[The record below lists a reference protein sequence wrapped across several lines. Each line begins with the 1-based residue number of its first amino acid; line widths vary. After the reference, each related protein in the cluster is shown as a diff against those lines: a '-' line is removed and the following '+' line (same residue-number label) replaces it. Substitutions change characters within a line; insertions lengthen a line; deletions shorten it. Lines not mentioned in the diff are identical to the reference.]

1 MKNACRLTVFVLFMS
16 LGVSGILFAQSDLGR
31 ISGFIKDPSGATI
44 ANAKITVRNN
54 TGLERQTTTNDSG
67 YYIITNVPPGLYTM
81 VAEVAGFQKYE
92 TINNKLDPSADLVID
107 ATLTVGAATQTV
119 EVSASAVQLQTESAS
134 VQKLITRE
142 QIDLLE
148 LNGRNPIGLAALVPG
163 ARSGTA
169 ASLTFAFSQ
178 GPANFNGSRNPENLI
193 TYDGAPA
200 TRTRS
205 NGTSL
210 GAADVDSTQE
220 VEILGSNYPAEYGR
234 TSGAQIRI
242 VTKTGT
248 QTFHGAAYEYLKND
262 AFNANTWTRNTNP
275 LTAHVAPLKYNQFGY
290 NLGGPFYIPGK
301 FNTDKK
307 KVFFYWGEEWVK
319 YHFLESGSTV
329 GSAGLLTVPTLK
341 MRAGDFSELLDP
353 NNPFV
358 TRTVI
363 NPADPTKTK
372 IKVPAYVTDPQSPL
386 ASQCGQVIS
395 YGPPVVQNT
404 NGCFTGNIIPS
415 NRLSPNGIGILNAW
429 PIPNLASFIGG
440 NGNWFAAKLHTFD
453 QRKDTAGVDVNL
465 TDKQRLRFHAM
476 NYAYLEYQPLDGNTD
491 RTPKFFNRPNKTGSV
506 NYTWTLNPRMVN
518 EVLISASED
527 VVLIPVDTAN
537 FFNRTNACAQST
549 VPCSLNYAYI
559 FPTGKLLPNRI
570 PTVNLTNFSQ
580 LSGGPYPSHSSG
592 PIYDISDS
600 FTWIKQNHTLKFGAL
615 WERSG
620 EDDND
625 EINVQACPT
634 CTNNQ
639 NGQFLFTDGRAGAT
653 GVAVANA
660 ALGLFDTYSEI
671 GHRAYTIFRANMWES
686 FAQDSWKTRQNLTL
700 TFGVRYSVIV
710 PYHALWGNMI
720 VFDPRFYDPARAVT
734 ISPTTGLIQGTVD
747 PKTGLVIGTG
757 ADTYNGMVI
766 PGSGFPSSAQGRV
779 PEADPAQFDFS
790 RLFRG
795 VPDHYSDIQWGEIQ
809 PRLGVAY
816 QFNKKTVFRA
826 GGGRYTTRLGV
837 SDSIFLGGNPP
848 FQPNA
853 RVDNGLADN
862 PGAGGAANIPLLV
875 TSQSQAFKPPESW
888 AWNVTYE
895 REMFWKSLVSV
906 GYVARRGLHLQ
917 READINQP
925 TTATMAQNPG
935 VNPNALR
942 PYKGF
947 GSIRQTDNVA
957 NSIYNSLQISWNRRY
972 SGGLQ
977 FGVSYT
983 LSKSMDDGSNQRDVV
998 PDTYDISML
1007 WGPSEFDARHILVF
1021 NYLYDLPIF
1030 KNHSTILGKLLGG
1043 WQISG
1048 VTQFQTGL
1056 PCSVTVGNVDYTAIK
1071 GATPATSVAGV
1082 GLDSNFGCGANGQ
1095 YWVVNGKPKIIGTFG
1110 PNGQWFSTTNPDGSS
1125 IFSAPS
1131 AGTFNTQRVRD
1142 LIYQPG
1148 FQNWNLGLF
1157 KAFPITE
1164 KTGFQFRAEAFN
1176 FINHP
1181 NWCGGSGCSG
1191 TTNIGLNPTN
1201 LATFGKVLTKGGGV
1215 GGGERNL
1222 QLSLRAYF

>member
-1 MKNACRLTVFVLFMS
+1 MKNACRMSVLVLFMS
-16 LGVSGILFAQSDLGR
+16 LGTSGMLFAQSDLGR

-44 ANAKITVRNN
+44 ANAKVTVQNKS
-54 TGLERQTTTNDSG
+54 GVERQTTTNESG
-67 YYIITNVPPGLYTM
+67 YYVITNVPPGFYSM
-81 VAEVAGFQKYE
+81 VAEAAGFQRYE
-92 TINNKLDPSADLVID
+92 TTNNKLDPSADLVID
-107 ATLTVGAATQTV
+107 VALTVGSASQTV
-119 EVSASAVQLQTESAS
+119 EVSASAVQLQTESAA

-142 QIDLLE
+142 QIDSLE

-163 ARSGTA
+163 ARSGTLA
-169 ASLTFAFSQ
+169 NLTFAFSQ

-220 VEILGSNYPAEYGR
+220 VQILGSNYPAEYGR

-242 VTKTGT
+242 VSKTGT

-262 AFNANTWTRNTNP
+262 AFNANTWARNANP
-275 LTAHVAPLKYNQFGY
+275 RTQFAAPLHYNQFGF
-290 NLGGPFYIPGK
+290 NIGGPFYIPGK
-301 FNTDKK
+301 FNTNKS

-353 NNPFV
+353 NNPF
-358 TRTVI
+358 I
-363 NPADPTKTK
+363 NRKNSAGNKIPVYVADP
-372 IKVPAYVTDPQSPL
+372 AS
-386 ASQCGQVIS
+386 AASSQCGKEMPAGSGTIS
-395 YGPPVVQNT
+395 T
-404 NGCFTGNIIPS
+404 SGCIQDLSRATPANPQGFNIIPV

-429 PIPNLASFIGG
+429 PVPDLTTFIGG
-440 NGNWFAAKLHTFD
+440 NGNWFAAKLHTID
-453 QRKDTAGVDVNL
+453 QRKDTVGVDVNL
-465 TDKQRLRFHAM
+465 TEKQRLRFHAM

-491 RTPKFFNRPNKTGSV
+491 RTPKFFNRPNKTGSL

-537 FFNRTNACAQST
+537 FFDRTNACAQST
-549 VPCSLNYAYI
+549 VPCGLNYPYI

-570 PTVNLTNFSQ
+570 PTVNLSNFSG

-600 FTWIKQNHTLKFGAL
+600 FTWIKGNHALKFGAL

-620 EDDND
+620 ENDND

-639 NGQFLFTDGRAGAT
+639 NGQFLFTDGRAGGT

-671 GHRAYTIFRANMWES
+671 GHRAYTIFRANMWEG
-686 FAQDSWKTRQNLTL
+686 FAQDSWKTRQNLTV
-700 TFGVRYSVIV
+700 TFGVRYSVII

-720 VFDPRFYDPARAVT
+720 AFDPRFYDSAKAVT
-734 ISPTTGLIQGTVD
+734 ISQTTGLIQGTID
-747 PKTGLVIGTG
+747 PKTGLVTGTG

-766 PGSGFPSSAQGRV
+766 PGSGFPSSAKGRV
-779 PEADPAQFDFS
+779 PEADPTQFDFS

-795 VPDHYSDIQWGEIQ
+795 VPDRYSNIQWGEIQ
-809 PRLGVAY
+809 PRLGIAY
-816 QFNKKTVFRA
+816 QWNKKTVFRA
-826 GGGRYTTRLGV
+826 GAGRYTTRLGV

-853 RVDNGLADN
+853 SVSNGLADD
-862 PGAGGAANIPLLV
+862 PGAGGAANIPRVV
-875 TSQSQAFKPPESW
+875 TTQSQAFKPPESW

-925 TTATMAQNPG
+925 TTAVVAASPG
-935 VNPNALR
+935 VNINALR

-957 NSIYNSLQISWNRRY
+957 NSMYNSLQISWNRRY
-972 SGGLQ
+972 SDGLQ
-977 FGVSYT
+977 FGASYT

-998 PDTYDISML
+998 PNTYDVSSL

-1021 NYLYDLPIF
+1021 NYLYDLPFF
-1030 KNHSTILGKLLGG
+1030 KDHSKLTGKLLGG

-1056 PCSVTVGNVDYTAIK
+1056 PCGVAEAKDY
-1071 GATPATSVAGV
+1071 AGV
-1082 GLDSNFGCGANGQ
+1082 GLDANFGCGTNGQ
-1095 YWVVNGKPKIIGTFG
+1095 YYVVNGTPKIIGTFG
-1110 PNGQWFSTTNPDGSS
+1110 ANGQWFDTSVFAKP
-1125 IFSAPS
+1125 A

-1142 LIYQPG
+1142 LIHQPG
-1148 FQNWNLGLF
+1148 YENWNLGVF
-1157 KAFPITE
+1157 KAFPFNE
-1164 KTGFQFRAEAFN
+1164 KIGLQFRAEAFN

-1181 NWCGGSGCSG
+1181 NWGGGSGG
-1191 TTNIGLNPTN
+1191 GVNFNPTSS
-1201 LATFGKVLTKGGGV
+1201 TFGKVTTKGGGV

-1222 QLSLRAYF
+1222 QLSLRLYF

>member
-1 MKNACRLTVFVLFMS
+1 MKNACRTTVFVLFMS
-16 LGVSGILFAQSDLGR
+16 LGVSGILFAQSDLGK

-44 ANAKITVRNN
+44 ANAKVTVRNN
-54 TGLERQTTTNDSG
+54 TGVERQTTTNESG
-67 YYIITNVPPGLYTM
+67 YYVVTNVPPGLYTM
-81 VAEVAGFQKYE
+81 VAEAVGFQKYE
-92 TINNKLDPSADLVID
+92 TRNNKLDPSADLVID

-119 EVSASAVQLQTESAS
+119 EVSASTVQLQTESAA
-134 VQKLITRE
+134 VQKVITRE

-220 VEILGSNYPAEYGR
+220 VEILTSNYAPEYGR

-248 QTFHGAAYEYLKND
+248 QNFHGAAYEYLRND
-262 AFNANTWTRNTNP
+262 AFNANTWTRNTNSF
-275 LTAHVAPLKYNQFGY
+275 TAYVAPMKYNQFGY

-307 KVFFYWGEEWVK
+307 KIFFYWGEEWVK
-319 YHFLESGSTV
+319 YHFVESGSSV

-358 TRTVI
+358 TRTVV

-372 IKVPAYVTDPQSPL
+372 VKVPVYVKDPQSTF

-395 YGPPVVQNT
+395 YGPPVVLDPT
-404 NGCFTGNIIPS
+404 GCFTGNMIPS
-415 NRLSPNGIGILNAW
+415 NRLSPNGVGILNAW
-429 PIPNLASFIGG
+429 PIPNLTSFIGG

-491 RTPKFFNRPNKTGSV
+491 RTPKFFNRPNKTGSL

-537 FFNRTNACAQST
+537 FFDRTKACAQST
-549 VPCSLNYAYI
+549 VPCSLNYPYI
-559 FPTGKLLPNRI
+559 FPQGKLLPNRI
-570 PTVNLTNFSQ
+570 PTVNMSQFSG

-600 FTWIKQNHTLKFGAL
+600 FTWIKGNHTLKFGGL

-639 NGQFLFTDGRAGAT
+639 NGQFLFTDGLAGGT

-671 GHRAYTIFRANMWES
+671 GHRAYTIFRANMWEA

-700 TFGVRYSVIV
+700 TFGARYSVIV

-720 VFDPRFYDPARAVT
+720 VFDPRFYDSAKAVT

-747 PKTGLVIGTG
+747 PKTGLVVGTG

-766 PGSGFPSSAQGRV
+766 PGSGFPSSAKGRV
-779 PEADPAQFDFS
+779 PEADPTQFDFS

-795 VPDHYSDIQWGEIQ
+795 VPDHYSDIPWGEIQ
-809 PRLGVAY
+809 PRLGIAY
-816 QFNKKTVFRA
+816 QLSKKNVFRA
-826 GGGRYTTRLGV
+826 GAGRYTTRLGV

-853 RVDNGLADN
+853 SVTNGSADN
-862 PGAGGAANIPLLV
+862 PGAGGAANIPLVV
-875 TSQSQAFKPPESW
+875 TTQSKAFKPPESW

-895 REMFWKSLVSV
+895 REMPWKSLLSV

-925 TTATMAQNPG
+925 TTAVVAANPCLLPG
-935 VNPNALR
+935 AANPCKRDAFR

-957 NSIYNSLQISWNRRY
+957 NSIYNSLQVAWNRRY

-983 LSKSMDDGSNQRDVV
+983 LSKSTDNGSNQRDVV

-1021 NYLYDLPIF
+1021 NYLYDLPFF
-1030 KNHSTILGKLLGG
+1030 KNHSTMSGKLLGG

-1056 PCSVTVGNVDYTAIK
+1056 PCSVAGPTDYT
-1071 GATPATSVAGV
+1071 GV
-1082 GLDSNFGCGANGQ
+1082 GLDSNFGCGQNGQ
-1095 YWVVNGKPKIIGTFG
+1095 YWVVSGTPKIIGTFG
-1110 PNGQWFSTTNPDGSS
+1110 ANGQWFDTSVFTKP
-1125 IFSAPS
+1125 A
-1131 AGTFNTQRVRD
+1131 AGTFNTQRVRN

-1157 KAFPITE
+1157 KTFPITE
-1164 KTGFQFRAEAFN
+1164 KAGLQFRAEAYN

-1191 TTNIGLNPTN
+1191 TTNIGLNPTSS
-1201 LATFGKVLTKGGGV
+1201 TFGKVLTKGGGV

-1222 QLSLRAYF
+1222 QLSLRLYF

>member
-1 MKNACRLTVFVLFMS
+1 MKNACRITVFVLFMS
-16 LGVSGILFAQSDLGR
+16 LGVSGILYAQSDLGR

-44 ANAKITVRNN
+44 ANAKVTVRNN
-54 TGLERQTTTNDSG
+54 TGVERQTTTNESG
-67 YYIITNVPPGLYTM
+67 YYVITNVPPGLYTM

-92 TINNKLDPSADLVID
+92 TTSNKLDPSADLVID
-107 ATLTVGAATQTV
+107 ATLTVGSANQTV
-119 EVSASAVQLQTESAS
+119 EVSAAAVQLQTESAS

-220 VEILGSNYPAEYGR
+220 VQILTANYAPEYGR

-248 QTFHGAAYEYLKND
+248 QDFHGAVYEYLRND
-262 AFNANTWTRNTNP
+262 AFNANTWARNTNP
-275 LTAHVAPLKYNQFGY
+275 LTAHVVPLKYNQFGY

-372 IKVPAYVTDPQSPL
+372 IKVPAYVRDPQSAS

-395 YGPPVVQNT
+395 YGPPVVLDPT
-404 NGCFTGNIIPS
+404 GCFSGNIIPS
-415 NRLSPNGIGILNAW
+415 NRLSPNGVGILNAW
-429 PIPNLASFIGG
+429 PIPNLTTFIGG

-453 QRKDTAGVDVNL
+453 QRKDTAGVDLNL
-465 TDKQRLRFHAM
+465 TERQRLRFHAM

-491 RTPKFFNRPNKTGSV
+491 RTPKFFNRPNKTGSLD
-506 NYTWTLNPRMVN
+506 YTWTLNPRMVN

-537 FFNRTNACAQST
+537 FFNRNNACAQST
-549 VPCSLNYAYI
+549 VPCSLNYPYI
-559 FPTGKLLPNRI
+559 FPTGKELPDRI
-570 PTVNLTNFSQ
+570 PTVNLSNFSG

-639 NGQFLFTDGRAGAT
+639 NGQFLFTNNRAGGT
-653 GVAVANA
+653 GLAVANA
-660 ALGLFDTYSEI
+660 ALGLYDTYSEI
-671 GHRAYTIFRANMWES
+671 GHRAYTIFRANMWEG
-686 FAQDSWKTRQNLTL
+686 FAQDTWKTTPALTL

-795 VPDHYSDIQWGEIQ
+795 VPDHYSDIQWGE
-809 PRLGVAY
+809 
-816 QFNKKTVFRA
+816 
-826 GGGRYTTRLGV
+826 
-837 SDSIFLGGNPP
+837 
-848 FQPNA
+848 
-853 RVDNGLADN
+853 
-862 PGAGGAANIPLLV
+862 
-875 TSQSQAFKPPESW
+875 
-888 AWNVTYE
+888 
-895 REMFWKSLVSV
+895 
-906 GYVARRGLHLQ
+906 
-917 READINQP
+917 
-925 TTATMAQNPG
+925 
-935 VNPNALR
+935 
-942 PYKGF
+942 
-947 GSIRQTDNVA
+947 
-957 NSIYNSLQISWNRRY
+957 
-972 SGGLQ
+972 
-977 FGVSYT
+977 
-983 LSKSMDDGSNQRDVV
+983 
-998 PDTYDISML
+998 
-1007 WGPSEFDARHILVF
+1007 
-1021 NYLYDLPIF
+1021 
-1030 KNHSTILGKLLGG
+1030 
-1043 WQISG
+1043 
-1048 VTQFQTGL
+1048 
-1056 PCSVTVGNVDYTAIK
+1056 
-1071 GATPATSVAGV
+1071 
-1082 GLDSNFGCGANGQ
+1082 
-1095 YWVVNGKPKIIGTFG
+1095 
-1110 PNGQWFSTTNPDGSS
+1110 
-1125 IFSAPS
+1125 
-1131 AGTFNTQRVRD
+1131 
-1142 LIYQPG
+1142 
-1148 FQNWNLGLF
+1148 
-1157 KAFPITE
+1157 
-1164 KTGFQFRAEAFN
+1164 
-1176 FINHP
+1176 
-1181 NWCGGSGCSG
+1181 
-1191 TTNIGLNPTN
+1191 
-1201 LATFGKVLTKGGGV
+1201 
-1215 GGGERNL
+1215 
-1222 QLSLRAYF
+1222 